1 MPGAI
6 FDANDKAGISKL
18 QVDQAKA
25 KVLDPD
31 VWAQESFVLGKKVRL
46 CGSCAE

>member
-1 MPGAI
+1 MQTTRLVFQSFRSTKQKP
-6 FDANDKAGISKL
+6 
-18 QVDQAKA
+18 